1 MRRLARRDDRGAT
14 AVITAI
20 FLVALLLPVCLI
32 TIDVGRVYAE
42 RRQLQ
47 NGADA
52 GALAVAQSCAS
63 EGGCDTS
70 FADTY
75 ADPNSN
81 DLTQHVLEVCG
92 TADGLPACGAPSG
105 GELSNCTPIAA
116 DSPYADTPYV
126 QVRTRVD
133 GPEGLVLLP
142 LFGADAVTV
151 SACARAALGGV
162 RTATG
167 LAFTASYCEWANA
180 TGDGSNFGSDHRVS
194 LALKAP
200 GPNEPALCSNGPG
213 SGWGDAPGSFG
224 WLDSNGNCT
233 ATVDTDA
240 TYSGDTGAN
249 FPQECQ
255 QVMYDLVASGDP
267 VFIPIFDAVQGTGT
281 SVVYRFK
288 GWAAFVLTG
297 YDLNGGKTGDGCIS
311 PTSRPC
317 ITGYFTEALLTDP
330 DAVIG
335 GDWQYGAHLIG
346 LTG

>member
-1 MRRLARRDDRGAT
+1 MRRLKRDERGAT

-20 FLVALLLPVCLI
+20 FLAGVILPVCLV

-52 GALAVAQSCAS
+52 GALGVAQSCAS
-63 EGGCDTS
+63 DSGCTPAL
-70 FADTY
+70 ADDY
-75 ADPNSN
+75 ADANAN
-81 DLTQHVLEVCG
+81 DGTEHVLEVCG

-105 GELSNCTPIAA
+105 GELSNCTPIAPG
-116 DSPYADTPYV
+116 SPLAGTPYV
-126 QVRTRVD
+126 QVRTRVE

-151 SACARAALGGV
+151 SACARAAIGGA

-167 LAFTASYCEWANA
+167 LAFTASACEWVNA
-180 TGDGSNFGSDHRVS
+180 TSDGTAFGRKIS

-200 GPNEPALCSNGPG
+200 GPNRPPLCSNGPG

-224 WLDSNGNCT
+224 WLDSDGSCT
-233 ATVDTDA
+233 ATVDTQG
-240 TYSGDTGAN
+240 TYGGDTGAN

-255 QVMYDLVASGDP
+255 QVLHNLVASGET
-267 VFIPIFDAVQGTGT
+267 VFIPIFDGVQGTGT
-281 SVVYRFK
+281 TVIYRFK
-288 GWAAFVLTG
+288 GWAAFVVTG
-297 YDLNGGKTGDGCIS
+297 YDLNGGKYGDGCIA
-311 PTSRPC
+311 PTGRPC

-335 GDWQYGAHLIG
+335 GDWSYGAHLVG